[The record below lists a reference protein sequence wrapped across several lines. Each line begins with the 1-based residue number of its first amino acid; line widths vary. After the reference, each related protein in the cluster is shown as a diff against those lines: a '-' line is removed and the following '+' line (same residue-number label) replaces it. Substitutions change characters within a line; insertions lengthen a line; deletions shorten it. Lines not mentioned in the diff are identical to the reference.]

1 MTPRHHLDSA
11 TVLSHAAGALPHALS
26 VVVATHLEGCATCRE
41 AVARAEGIG
50 GLLVNQQYAQP
61 ALESR
66 ANELR
71 AAMLDRLD
79 TVTSAAPR
87 AAMDNSPFDNSAPE
101 KSNDPDRIP
110 TPLQPYFGASY
121 RALKWRWMGPGMHF
135 IRRGGPSGSN
145 LLMLRIGPGK
155 RMPVHSHGGSEIT
168 QILSGAYVDS
178 LGHFAPGDVA
188 DLDCDTEHQPVTTP
202 GVPCICV
209 SALDAP
215 LRFPGWLAQRLQPM
229 YGI

>member
-1 MTPRHHLDSA
+1 MTPRHHLDPA
-11 TVLSHAAGALPHALS
+11 TVLSHAAGALPQELS

-50 GLLVNQQYAQP
+50 GLLVNQQHAQP

-71 AAMLDRLD
+71 AAMLERIQR
-79 TVTSAAPR
+79 APPASLR
-87 AAMDNSPFDNSAPE
+87 APMENGPRE
-101 KSNDPDRIP
+101 KSKDPDRIP

-135 IRRGGPSGSN
+135 IRRTGPSGGN
-145 LLMLRIGPGK
+145 LVMLRIGPGK
-155 RMPVHSHGGSEIT
+155 KMPVHSHGGSEIT
-168 QILSGAYVDS
+168 QILSGAYDDA

-188 DLDCDTEHQPVTTP
+188 DLDSEIEHQPVTTA

-209 SALDAP
+209 SGLDAP

>member
-1 MTPRHHLDSA
+1 MTPRHHLDPA
-11 TVLSHAAGALPHALS
+11 TVLSHAAGALSPELAA
-26 VVVATHLEGCATCRE
+26 VVATHLEGCATCRE
-41 AVARAEGIG
+41 AVAQAEGVG
-50 GLLVNQQYAQP
+50 GLLINQQHAQP
-61 ALESR
+61 AQETR
-66 ANELR
+66 AQALR
-71 AAMLDRLD
+71 AAMLERLD
-79 TVTSAAPR
+79 TTPPAAPR
-87 AAMDNSPFDNSAPE
+87 APVS

-135 IRRGGPSGSN
+135 IRRTGPSGGN

-155 RMPVHSHGGSEIT
+155 RLPVHSHGGSEIT
-168 QILSGAYVDS
+168 QILSGAYDDA
-178 LGHFAPGDVA
+178 LGHFGPGDVA
-188 DLDCDTEHQPVTTP
+188 DLDCDTEHQPVTST

-215 LRFPGWLAQRLQPM
+215 LRFQGWLARRLQPM